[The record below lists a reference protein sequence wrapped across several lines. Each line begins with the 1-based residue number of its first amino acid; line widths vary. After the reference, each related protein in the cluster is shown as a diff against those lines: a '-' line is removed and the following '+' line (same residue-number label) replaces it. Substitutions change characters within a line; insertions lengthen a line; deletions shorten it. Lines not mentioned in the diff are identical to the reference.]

1 VGVRMKNVVIFN
13 LSLYNIIFYFAIY
26 AFLGWCV
33 EVAYAALNSG
43 KFVNRG
49 FLNGPVCPIY
59 GFGVVFIIAFL
70 TPIENNFF
78 VLFIGAVFITSFIEY
93 MTGFV
98 LEKVFHHRWWDYSDE
113 PFNIRGYI
121 CLKFSLIWGI
131 ASIFIIKVV
140 HTVIYDVVR
149 LIPNLVGIIFIAI
162 IIISFLIDFIS
173 AVQTV
178 LKLNVRLRKIDEIS
192 VEMRNKSDILAK
204 EISKNTIELKKLYD
218 ENSVEFKQK
227 HEASII
233 EIKNKYE
240 KESAELKV
248 KYDKLTARRHIFQ
261 RRVLKAF
268 PNIKSNRYFGA
279 LEELKKKI

>member
-1 VGVRMKNVVIFN
+1 MKNVVIFN

-33 EVAYAALNSG
+33 EVAYAALNTG

-59 GFGVVFIIAFL
+59 GFGVVFIIALL
-70 TPIENNFF
+70 TPIENNIFM
-78 VLFIGAVFITSFIEY
+78 LFIGAIFITSFIEY
-93 MTGFV
+93 ITGFI
-98 LEKVFHHRWWDYSDE
+98 LEKVFHHRWWDYSDV

-131 ASIFIIKVV
+131 ASIFVIKVV
-140 HTVIYDVVR
+140 HAVVYDVVKF
-149 LIPNLVGIIFIAI
+149 IPSLVGIMLIAI
-162 IIISFLIDFIS
+162 IIISFLIDFAA

-218 ENSVEFKQK
+218 ENSIEFKQK

-233 EIKNKYE
+233 EIKSKYE
-240 KESAELKV
+240 KEIVELRG
-248 KYDKLTARRHIFQ
+248 KYDKLTARRHILQ
-261 RRVLKAF
+261 RRILKAF
-268 PNIKSNRYFGA
+268 PNIKSNRHFRA

>member
-1 VGVRMKNVVIFN
+1 MKSLVIFN
-13 LSLYNIIFYFAIY
+13 LSLYNIIIYFAIY

-33 EVAYAALNSG
+33 EVAYAALNTG

-70 TPIENNFF
+70 TAIENDFF

-98 LEKVFHHRWWDYSDE
+98 LEKIFHHRWWDYSDM

-131 ASIFIIKVV
+131 ASIFVVKVV
-140 HTVIYDVVR
+140 HAVVYDVVR
-149 LIPNLVGIIFIAI
+149 VIPNLVGIILIAI
-162 IIISFLIDFIS
+162 IIISFLIDFIA

-178 LKLNVRLRKIDEIS
+178 LKLNVRLKKIEEIS
-192 VEMRNKSDILAK
+192 VQMRNKSDILAK

-227 HEASII
+227 HEASIV

-240 KESAELKV
+240 KEIVELRS
-248 KYDKLTARRHIFQ
+248 KYDKLTERRHILQ

-268 PNIKSNRYFGA
+268 PNIKSNRYVGA

>member
-1 VGVRMKNVVIFN
+1 MKNVIMFN

-33 EVAYAALNSG
+33 EVAYAALNTG
-43 KFVNRG
+43 RFVNRG

-59 GFGVVFIIAFL
+59 GFGVVFIIALL
-70 TPIENNFF
+70 TPIENNIFI
-78 VLFIGAVFITSFIEY
+78 LFIGAVFITSFIEC

-98 LEKVFHHRWWDYSDE
+98 LEKVFHHRWWDYSNMN
-113 PFNIRGYI
+113 FNIKGYI

-131 ASIFIIKVV
+131 ASIFVIKVV
-140 HTVIYDVVR
+140 HAVVYDVVNF
-149 LIPNLVGIIFIAI
+149 IPSLVGIILIAV
-162 IIISFLIDFIS
+162 IIISFLIDFIA

-204 EISKNTIELKKLYD
+204 EISKSTIELKKLYD
-218 ENSVEFKQK
+218 ENSIEFKQK
-227 HEASII
+227 HEASIV
-233 EIKNKYE
+233 EIKNRYE
-240 KESAELKV
+240 KEIVELKV
-248 KYDKLTARRHIFQ
+248 KYDKLTARRHILQ

>member
-1 VGVRMKNVVIFN
+1 MGVRMKNVVIFN

>member
-1 VGVRMKNVVIFN
+1 MGVQMKNVVIFN

-33 EVAYAALNSG
+33 EVAYAALNTG

-59 GFGVVFIIAFL
+59 GFGVVFIIAML
-70 TPIENNFF
+70 TPIENNIFM
-78 VLFIGAVFITSFIEY
+78 LFIGAAFITSFIEY
-93 MTGFV
+93 MTGFI
-98 LEKVFHHRWWDYSDE
+98 LEKLFHHRWWDYSDV

-131 ASIFIIKVV
+131 ASIFVIKVV
-140 HTVIYDVVR
+140 HTVVYDVVR
-149 LIPNLVGIIFIAI
+149 FIPNLVGIVLIVI
-162 IIISFLIDFIS
+162 IIISFLIDFIA
-173 AVQTV
+173 AVQIV
-178 LKLNVRLRKIDEIS
+178 LKLNVRLRKIEEIS
-192 VEMRNKSDILAK
+192 VQMRSKSDILAK
-204 EISKNTIELKKLYD
+204 EISRNTIELKKLYD

-227 HEASII
+227 HESSII

-240 KESAELKV
+240 KEITELKV
-248 KYDKLTARRHIFQ
+248 KYDKLTARRHILQ
-261 RRVLKAF
+261 RRILKAF

>member
-1 VGVRMKNVVIFN
+1 MKNVVIFN
-13 LSLYNIIFYFAIY
+13 LSLYNIIIYFAIY

-33 EVAYAALNSG
+33 EVAYAALNTG

-59 GFGVVFIIAFL
+59 GFGVVFIIALL
-70 TPIENNFF
+70 TPIENNAFM
-78 VLFIGAVFITSFIEY
+78 LFIGAVFITSFIEY

-98 LEKVFHHRWWDYSDE
+98 LEKVFHHRWWDYSDV
-113 PFNIRGYI
+113 PFNIKGYI

-131 ASIFIIKVV
+131 ASIFVIKVV
-140 HTVIYDVVR
+140 HAVVYDVVKF
-149 LIPNLVGIIFIAI
+149 IPNLVGIILIAI
-162 IIISFLIDFIS
+162 IIISFLIDFMA

-178 LKLNVRLRKIDEIS
+178 LKLNVRLRKIDAIS

-227 HEASII
+227 HEASIA

-240 KESAELKV
+240 KEIVELRS
-248 KYDKLTARRHIFQ
+248 KYDKLTERRHILQ

-268 PNIKSNRYFGA
+268 PNIKSNKYFGA

>member
-1 VGVRMKNVVIFN
+1 MTNVVISN
-13 LSLYNIIFYFAIY
+13 LSLYDIIFYFAIY

-33 EVAYAALNSG
+33 EVAYAALNTG

-59 GFGVVFIIAFL
+59 GFGVVFIIIML
-70 TPIENNFF
+70 TPIENNIFM
-78 VLFIGAVFITSFIEY
+78 LFIGATFITSFIEY

-98 LEKVFHHRWWDYSDE
+98 LEKVFHHRWWDYSNV

-131 ASIFIIKVV
+131 ASIFVIKVV
-140 HTVIYDVVR
+140 HSVVYDVVR
-149 LIPNLVGIIFIAI
+149 FIPNLFGIILIVI
-162 IIISFLIDFIS
+162 IIISFLIDFI
-173 AVQTV
+173 AAIQTV

-192 VEMRNKSDILAK
+192 IQMRNKSDVLAK
-204 EISKNTIELKKLYD
+204 EISKNTIELKKVYD

-227 HEASII
+227 HEASIVQ
-233 EIKNKYE
+233 IKSKYE
-240 KESAELKV
+240 KEITELRG

-261 RRVLKAF
+261 RRILKAF

>member
-1 VGVRMKNVVIFN
+1 MKNVVIFN

>member
-1 VGVRMKNVVIFN
+1 MKNVVIFN
-13 LSLYNIIFYFAIY
+13 LSLYNIIIYFAIY

-33 EVAYAALNSG
+33 EVAYAALNTG

-49 FLNGPVCPIY
+49 FLNGLVCPIY
-59 GFGVVFIIAFL
+59 GFGVVFIIALL
-70 TPIENNFF
+70 TPIENNAFM
-78 VLFIGAVFITSFIEY
+78 LFIGAVLITSFIEY

-98 LEKVFHHRWWDYSDE
+98 LEKIFNNRWWDYSDM

-131 ASIFIIKVV
+131 ASIFVIKVV
-140 HTVIYDVVR
+140 HAVVYDVVR
-149 LIPNLVGIIFIAI
+149 FIPNLVGIILIAI
-162 IIISFLIDFIS
+162 IIISFLIDFIA

-178 LKLNVRLRKIDEIS
+178 LKLNVRLKKIEEIS
-192 VEMRNKSDILAK
+192 VQMRNKSDILAK
-204 EISKNTIELKKLYD
+204 EISKSTIELKKLYD
-218 ENSVEFKQK
+218 ENSVEFKLK
-227 HEASII
+227 HETSIV

-240 KESAELKV
+240 KEIAELRG
-248 KYDKLTARRHIFQ
+248 KYDKLTARRNLLQ

-279 LEELKKKI
+279 LEELKRKL